1 MQVVIGIDAYELR
14 QAGRFFTIAKP
25 GGTAYLVGSQPGYCE
40 CPDFK
45 YRGQLRPCKHVNAL
59 REHLMQTQEKEQVAD
74 AEFTAAEIPTGN
86 LPAVIEKPAVL
97 APRGQLAA
105 ALIEARRQCRAVEK
119 DSTNTFHKYKYAS
132 SEAIIEEAKAA
143 LDSSGIAVIPV
154 ELSVNGHTK
163 EGEDR
168 FELSRKFLLEH
179 VSGEQRLCACNWPIC
194 PEKGRPL
201 DKATAIA
208 DTLSLAYFL
217 RDLLM
222 MPRVDPSDDLAGRN
236 DTGKP
241 EKPAANGAARA
252 AKPEPKP
259 QPEPEKP
266 AEEPPAPP
274 EPCLSATDLARLK
287 ELVQEHQVNV
297 GKMQAHFKVKQLSE
311 LKSSQYERAVRY
323 IVGGLP
329 STAEQQQR
337 IRELID
343 SLKISAKVVKEKLHD
358 YYRADSLSGLSR
370 LQADDM
376 VARLVASQKV
386 AAAKT
391 PSAAALAS

>member
-1 MQVVIGIDAYELR
+1 
-14 QAGRFFTIAKP
+14 
-25 GGTAYLVGSQPGYCE
+25 
-40 CPDFK
+40 
-45 YRGQLRPCKHVNAL
+45 
-59 REHLMQTQEKEQVAD
+59 MQTQEKVED
-74 AEFTAAEIPTGN
+74 AEFTAAEAPADN
-86 LPAVIEKPAVL
+86 LPAVIEKPAAPTPQPL
-97 APRGQLAA
+97 ALRGHLAA

-119 DSTNTFHKYKYAS
+119 DSTNIFHKYKYAS
-132 SEAIIEEAKAA
+132 SESIIEEAKAA
-143 LDSSGIAVIPV
+143 LDSSGIALIP
-154 ELSVNGHTK
+154 LASSVNGHAK

-168 FELSRKFLLEH
+168 FELCRKFLLEH
-179 VSGEQRLCACNWPIC
+179 VSGEQLVCACNWPIC

-217 RDLLM
+217 RDLLL
-222 MPRVDPSDDLAGRN
+222 MPRVDPSDDLAGRP

-241 EKPAANGAARA
+241 EKPAANGTARA
-252 AKPEPKP
+252 AKPMEKP
-259 QPEPEKP
+259 QPEKP
-266 AEEPPAPP
+266 TEEPPAPP

-358 YYRADSLSGLSR
+358 YYRADSLTGLSR

-386 AAAKT
+386 AAAKA
-391 PSAAALAS
+391 PGAAALAS